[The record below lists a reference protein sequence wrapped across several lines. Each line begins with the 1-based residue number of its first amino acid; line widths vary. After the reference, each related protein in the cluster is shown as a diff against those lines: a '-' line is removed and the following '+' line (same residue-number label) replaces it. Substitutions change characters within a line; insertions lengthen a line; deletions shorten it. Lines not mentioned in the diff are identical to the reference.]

1 MVAENNAENIEEVI
15 DDIETISE
23 EQNTYENFDIKS
35 EIQRDTIRSVVV
47 RQIDQ
52 IEYPMVCINCAKHKR
67 INKFALDGLR
77 CLLESCQIDDIN
89 DEVPVYI
96 NTESC
101 VLEVGRAS
109 YNKLYRYLDNFVK
122 TCISPEIKVYR
133 FTSQSEKERIDKS
146 DPTKVI
152 LNL

>member
-1 MVAENNAENIEEVI
+1 MVAENNAENMEEVVEE
-15 DDIETISE
+15 IEAVGE
-23 EQNTYENFDIKS
+23 EQSNYENFDIKS
-35 EIQRDTIRSVVV
+35 EIQRDTVRSVVV

>member
-15 DDIETISE
+15 DEIETISE

-35 EIQRDTIRSVVV
+35 EIQRDTVRSVVV

>member
-1 MVAENNAENIEEVI
+1 MVAENNAESIEEVI
-15 DDIETISE
+15 EDIETISE
-23 EQNTYENFDIKS
+23 EQNTYEKFDIKS
-35 EIQRDTIRSVVV
+35 EIQRDTVRSVVV

>member
-1 MVAENNAENIEEVI
+1 MVVENNSENIEEVVEE
-15 DDIETISE
+15 IEAVGE
-23 EQNTYENFDIKS
+23 EQSNYENFDIKS
-35 EIQRDTIRSVVV
+35 EIQRDTVRSVVV

>member
-1 MVAENNAENIEEVI
+1 MVEENSAESSAEVVEE
-15 DDIETISE
+15 IETIGE
-23 EQNTYENFDIKS
+23 EQSSYENFDIKS
-35 EIQRDTIRSVVV
+35 EIQRDTVRSVVV

-67 INKFALDGLR
+67 INKFALDGLK
-77 CLLESCQIDDIN
+77 CLLDSCQ
-89 DEVPVYI
+89 V
-96 NTESC
+96 
-101 VLEVGRAS
+101 EVGRAS

-122 TCISPEIKVYR
+122 TCINEEVRVYK
-133 FTSQSEKERIDKS
+133 FSSSTEKERIDKS

>member
-1 MVAENNAENIEEVI
+1 MVAENSVENIEEVVEE
-15 DDIETISE
+15 IEAVGE
-23 EQNTYENFDIKS
+23 EQSNYENFDIKS
-35 EIQRDTIRSVVV
+35 EIQRDIVRSVVV

>member
-15 DDIETISE
+15 EDIETISE

-35 EIQRDTIRSVVV
+35 EIQRDTVRSVVV

-77 CLLESCQIDDIN
+77 CLLESCQIDDIK

-96 NTESC
+96 NTDSC

>member
-1 MVAENNAENIEEVI
+1 MVAENNAENIEEVVEE
-15 DDIETISE
+15 IEAVGE
-23 EQNTYENFDIKS
+23 EQYNYENFDIKS
-35 EIQRDTIRSVVV
+35 EIQRDTVRSVVV

>member
-15 DDIETISE
+15 EDIETISE

-35 EIQRDTIRSVVV
+35 EIQRDTVRSAVV

-109 YNKLYRYLDNFVK
+109 YIKLYRYLDNFVK

>member
-1 MVAENNAENIEEVI
+1 MVVENSVENIEEVI
-15 DDIETISE
+15 EDIETISE

-35 EIQRDTIRSVVV
+35 EIQRDTVRSVVV

>member
-1 MVAENNAENIEEVI
+1 MVAENNAENIEEVVEE
-15 DDIETISE
+15 IEAVGE
-23 EQNTYENFDIKS
+23 EQSNYENFDIKS
-35 EIQRDTIRSVVV
+35 EIQRDTVRSVVV